1 MGVSGSGGALGFRE
15 IGRLQNISSPR
26 RAYAISDV
34 LAKP

>member
-1 MGVSGSGGALGFRE
+1 MRVSQTGGALGFRE

-26 RAYAISDV
+26 SAYAISDV